1 MKYRTFEELPVWQAA
16 IDMAVSLFELCAR
29 ETFRGHSGLR
39 DQIERA
45 AISISNNIAEGYE
58 RGTNEEL
65 LTFLYY
71 ARGSAGE
78 IRSMLGFLKHGE
90 MGESIRPEI
99 EANLSLCLSI
109 SRQLG
114 AWIESIK
121 NSDYVGHRQQND
133 STRQRQ
139 DVYQRQTKFLEELER
154 VKEQA
159 RNKRPPDGS
168 SG

>member
-1 MKYRTFEELPVWQAA
+1 
-16 IDMAVSLFELCAR
+16 
-29 ETFRGHSGLR
+29 
-39 DQIERA
+39 
-45 AISISNNIAEGYE
+45 
-58 RGTNEEL
+58 
-65 LTFLYY
+65 
-71 ARGSAGE
+71 
-78 IRSMLGFLKHGE
+78 MLGFLKHGE
-90 MGESIRPEI
+90 MGESIRSEI